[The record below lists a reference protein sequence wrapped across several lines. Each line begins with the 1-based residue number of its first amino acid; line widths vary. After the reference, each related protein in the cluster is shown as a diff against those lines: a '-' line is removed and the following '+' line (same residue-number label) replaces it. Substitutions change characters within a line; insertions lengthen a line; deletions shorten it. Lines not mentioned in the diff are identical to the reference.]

1 MAKRLTQVEALNKSL
16 KLEIKELSE
25 KNQVLKQTNDS
36 LKLLTSPEA
45 IKELEA
51 LRRERDQHKK

>member
-51 LRRERDQHKK
+51 LKRERD